1 MADNAM
7 YTGAGASTRRILAQT
22 PGSGTNVGTAQDA
35 IKADLAARA
44 EYAPIVSKNLAE
56 VQKNNTNKTGTTSGS
71 TSSASGLGDY
81 LSSLY
86 AQRQAAAQDAY
97 DRAIGLL
104 DAAYNK
110 AASNYGNI
118 YNSGVGQ
125 LNKSYDNSL
134 NKINDNAKQSMQEAY
149 INKMLSMKNLSQALA
164 AQGMSG
170 GASESATAGLI
181 NNYGNARNGIQ
192 KTWDTNRA
200 DLEMNYSNNL
210 ADLYNAYQSQ
220 MAALNQSM
228 SSQQAQLLSNLN
240 NQISNIS
247 GDYFSAL
254 SSNPAL
260 LQNAMS
266 QAVSNL
272 NAYTP
277 IATEATNTYNP
288 VNTQQGNDVGG
299 SLTNWMDYVD
309 KQRAS
314 GAIDDGIATYLI
326 SQGATNDEILKAL
339 YGKRA

>member
-1 MADNAM
+1 M
-7 YTGAGASTRRILAQT
+7 YDSRGFKLNTPTYSTAGNLTDRGYPDSKSGIGAAGATGSKIDTSTRVIT
-22 PGSGTNVGTAQDA
+22 PSNTGSG
-35 IKADLAARA
+35 
-44 EYAPIVSKNLAE
+44 
-56 VQKNNTNKTGTTSGS
+56 SGS
-71 TSSASGLGDY
+71 SSSSAVSGNASLGDY

-220 MAALNQSM
+220 MAALNQSL

-240 NQISNIS
+240 NQIADIG

-260 LQNAMS
+260 LQNAMT

-272 NAYTP
+272 NAYKPVETQ
-277 IATEATNTYNP
+277 ATNTFNP
-288 VNTQQGNDVGG
+288 VNTQQVNDVGSQATRWWEDQIMKQLAGG
-299 SLTNWMDYVD
+299 SNLEGAV
-309 KQRAS
+309 AS
-314 GAIDDGIATYLI
+314 LAGRKGEIP
-326 SQGATNDEILKAL
+326 QDELLRFINKLA
-339 YGKRA
+339 G